1 MSLATKIRMRKI
13 HNRKVFVSK
22 SSHPRHRVK
31 ERILMEELLPY
42 VCAVCGLKPSWQSKS
57 LTLVLDHIN
66 GVNNDNRLQ
75 NLRFLCP
82 NCNSQTK
89 TFSLGHR
96 RMKNKRNTKHEARP
110 GSKKKKIGVV
120 YVKTYR
126 NR

>member
-1 MSLATKIRMRKI
+1 MSLAAKIRMRKI
-13 HNRKVFVSK
+13 HNRKVFISN

-31 ERILMEELLPY
+31 ERIIMERLLPY
-42 VCAVCGLKPSWQSKS
+42 RCAVCGLKSRWQSKS

-82 NCNSQTK
+82 NCNSQTN

-96 RMKNKRNTKHEARP
+96 RMKNKRNTNHEARP
-110 GSKKKKIGVV
+110 VYVTIKTGVV
-120 YVKTYR
+120 NVKTYR

>member
-1 MSLATKIRMRKI
+1 MLKKKKNEAWNKGLKLPLSTKIKMRKI
-13 HNRKVFVSK
+13 HNQDVFIK
-22 SSHPRHRVK
+22 DSSHPRHRVK
-31 ERILMEELLPY
+31 ERIMMEGLLPY
-42 VCAVCGLKPSWQSKS
+42 TCCICKIEPLWQSKP

-96 RMKNKRNTKHEARP
+96 RMK
-110 GSKKKKIGVV
+110 KK
-120 YVKTYR
+120 
-126 NR
+126 